1 MTDGVQ
7 SASCRTISKKVEKGE
22 SLIWHSA
29 DDKWQD
35 WCLRTPTDA
44 HGLGAKNERARS
56 WPQKRLNKA
65 LPPPHLIKDWFH
77 FECAIS
83 HKNVSSIYALMD
95 LILPLLFVIFLW
107 RILIRNAWLN
117 RDMAL
122 GQYSMEII
130 DNNFAWF
137 LTSSSTISCRNSKQ
151 FGAAAKCK
159 SWPTVHVS
167 KVWLLFGP
175 LQSSEYINDLACY
188 YLTGKPQG
196 A

>member
-65 LPPPHLIKDWFH
+65 LPPHLIKDWFH

-137 LTSSSTISCRNSKQ
+137 LTSSARLSLAEIPNNSALQPNAKVDRPYTFQKFDCCLGPYNPLRST
-151 FGAAAKCK
+151 
-159 SWPTVHVS
+159 
-167 KVWLLFGP
+167 
-175 LQSSEYINDLACY
+175 
-188 YLTGKPQG
+188 
-196 A
+196 